1 MFEALSDKL
10 KKVLKDLRGQGKL
23 TEAHLDIAMREIRIA
38 LLEADVNFKVV
49 KEFVEAVKQKA
60 LGAEVMSSLSPGQQV
75 IKIVNDELISLLGGT
90 STKLVFT
97 QRIPNVVMMVGL
109 QGSGKTTST
118 GKIAAYLAK
127 NENRNPLM
135 VSVDVYRPAARNQLA
150 VIGNAIGKP
159 VFEYPESDDPL
170 TICRAAFKHAQ
181 QIGYDTLMIDT
192 AGRLH
197 IDDDL
202 MTELQ
207 QIKKEMMP
215 AEILFVADAMTGQD
229 AVKSAKEFHDRIG
242 TSGVVLTKMDGDA
255 RGGAALSIKYITGQP
270 IKFIGVGEKYDALE
284 QFYPDRIAGRILGMG
299 DVLSLIE
306 KVQSEVDEKTAEN
319 LERKLMED
327 SFTLEDYRDQLK
339 QIQKLGSFDK
349 LLAMIPGDLLGGM
362 NLKMTPEMQQQAEK
376 KLKKTEA
383 IINSMTSD
391 EREDHNLLN
400 GSRRK
405 RIAMGS
411 GSSMQDVISVV
422 NEYVEMRKMMRMVT
436 KGGMMGGLT
445 RRLTGMGPKKRHAKS
460 KKKKRR

>member
-1 MFEALSDKL
+1 
-10 KKVLKDLRGQGKL
+10 
-23 TEAHLDIAMREIRIA
+23 
-38 LLEADVNFKVV
+38 
-49 KEFVEAVKQKA
+49 
-60 LGAEVMSSLSPGQQV
+60 
-75 IKIVNDELISLLGGT
+75 
-90 STKLVFT
+90 
-97 QRIPNVVMMVGL
+97 
-109 QGSGKTTST
+109 
-118 GKIAAYLAK
+118 
-127 NENRNPLM
+127 
-135 VSVDVYRPAARNQLA
+135 
-150 VIGNAIGKP
+150 
-159 VFEYPESDDPL
+159 
-170 TICRAAFKHAQ
+170 
-181 QIGYDTLMIDT
+181 
-192 AGRLH
+192 
-197 IDDDL
+197 

-229 AVKSAKEFHDRIG
+229 AVKSAKEFHDRVG

-299 DVLSLIE
+299 DVLTLIE
-306 KVQSEVDEKTAEN
+306 KVQSEVDEKTAED

-349 LLAMIPGDLLGGM
+349 LLGMIPGDLLGGL
-362 NLKMTPEMQQQAEK
+362 NLKMTPEMQQQAER

-383 IINSMTSD
+383 IINSMTPD
-391 EREDHNLLN
+391 EREDHQILN

-411 GSSMQDVISVV
+411 GSSMQDVIGVV

-436 KGGMMGGLT
+436 KGGMMGNLT
-445 RRLTGMGPKKRHAKS
+445 RRLTGMGPKKRHTKS

>member
-49 KEFVEAVKQKA
+49 KEFVESVKQKA
-60 LGAEVMSSLSPGQQV
+60 LGQEVMSSLSPGQQV
-75 IKIVNDELISLLGGT
+75 VKIVNDELIALLGGT
-90 STKLVFT
+90 STRLVFT

-118 GKIAAYLAK
+118 GKLALYLSK

-135 VSVDVYRPAARNQLA
+135 VSVDVYRPAARNQLS
-150 VIGNAIGKP
+150 VIANAIGKP

-170 TICRAAFKHAQ
+170 TICRAAYKHAQ

-229 AVKSAKEFHDRIG
+229 AVKSAKEFHDRVG

-306 KVQSEVDEKTAEN
+306 KVQSEVDEKTAED

-349 LLAMIPGDLLGGM
+349 LLGMIPGDLLGGL

-383 IINSMTSD
+383 IINSMTQD

-405 RIAMGS
+405 RIAAGS
-411 GSSMQDVISVV
+411 GSSMQDVIGVV

-436 KGGMMGGLT
+436 KGGMMGNLT
-445 RRLTGMGPKKRHAKS
+445 RRLTGMGPKKRHTKS